1 MIHFFFF
8 FLPSPSCPVSKPLS
22 FLAWVN
28 NLPLLFLLQTVS
40 TERKSRS
47 NCFLK
52 IPQLLL
58 TPVKEKCDSIPRP
71 VSPVMITL
79 ALAFLPDYF
88 CCCCWCPP
96 FDTLSSMITSFKHS
110 KLFLQSPAPRS
121 PVGLFL
127 VSRLFGFLFVLV
139 TCSVSWCGELSL
151 KMATNDSS
159 PPLHICHSSQESG
172 DYFSSSSWKRS

>member
-1 MIHFFFF
+1 MIHFF
-8 FLPSPSCPVSKPLS
+8 FLPSPSCPLSKPLS
-22 FLAWVN
+22 FLAWVS

-58 TPVKEKCDSIPRP
+58 TPVKEKYDSIPRP

-79 ALAFLPDYF
+79 ALAFLLYYF
-88 CCCCWCPP
+88 CCCCWYPP

-110 KLFLQSPAPRS
+110 KLFLQSPASRS
-121 PVGLFL
+121 PGLFL
-127 VSRLFGFLFVLV
+127 VSRLFGFLFILV

-159 PPLHICHSSQESG
+159 LPLHICHSSQESG
-172 DYFSSSSWKRS
+172 EYFSSSWKRS